1 MTGIEPISNGMKV
14 LVIEDEVEISKF
26 IKKGLEAEAF
36 VVDVAFD
43 GEEGVQL
50 AVINVYDVII
60 LDFYLP
66 KMNGMKVARRIRESK
81 ESVPIIVLTVEI
93 DIENKVEMLSLCD
106 DYITKP
112 FSLQE
117 LIARIRAIT
126 RRGVLI
132 QNDLLEVGDICMD
145 VKAYK
150 VSRAGK
156 SIELRNKEFALL
168 EYFLR
173 NPGIVLS
180 RGMILENVWDM
191 NVDPFT
197 NTVDVH
203 IRLLRQKIDNDFRK
217 KMIKTVPKRGY
228 KLEA

>member
-1 MTGIEPISNGMKV
+1 MKV

-26 IKKGLEAEAF
+26 VKKGLEAEAF
-36 VVDVAFD
+36 VVDVALD
-43 GEEGVQL
+43 GEEGVRL
-50 AVINVYDVII
+50 AIINTYDAVV

-66 KMNGMKVARRIRESK
+66 KMNGMEVAKRIRESK
-81 ESVPIIVLTVEI
+81 KSLPIIVLTVEI

-112 FSLQE
+112 FSLRE
-117 LIARIRAIT
+117 LVARLRALH
-126 RRGVLI
+126 RRGEVVH
-132 QNDLLEVGDICMD
+132 DKVLEVGDLYMD
-145 VKAYK
+145 VNAYQ
-150 VSRAGK
+150 VTRAGK
-156 SIELRNKEFALL
+156 PIELRNKEFALL
-168 EYFLR
+168 EYFMR
-173 NPGIVLS
+173 NSGIVLS

-203 IRLLRQKIDNDFRK
+203 IRLLRQKIDDGFRK
-217 KMIKTVPKRGY
+217 KLIKTIPKRGY